1 MHVIIPPSSILAP
14 RPQPPVPLSVNPA
27 PAAELQSNVPAPS
40 HSRLS
45 EPVAPMLSASAA
57 VAASSLTFNDASSSS
72 VTAAY
77 RASLEAWA
85 SYYERVSFEWLQRWG
100 ATRDPQALASHEL
113 AAQYARGCRT
123 GLTESIS
130 NYGSNLQ
137 TSYPSSLLINS
148 DSPSRADSSARA
160 VEFASGILVANQQRA
175 LAPHVDIPP
184 LAAADR
190 PPQAANI
197 VDPAAPANAVG
208 AGGGAGLLALVVRV
222 AVTMYAP
229 ACEFIDFVCFC
240 DDGMV
245 QVHTVVVAAER
256 PHGMGR
262 ACLHSHVS
270 HQHKQVSPL
279 PRYTFSRFSA
289 LTATLPSGSP
299 SC

>member
-14 RPQPPVPLSVNPA
+14 RPQPPAPLSVNSA
-27 PAAELQSNVPAPS
+27 PAAELQSIIPAPS
-40 HSRLS
+40 HSSLS
-45 EPVAPMLSASAA
+45 EPVAPMLSASA

-72 VTAAY
+72 AAAAY

-100 ATRDPQALASHEL
+100 ATRDPQALASYEL
-113 AAQYARGCRT
+113 SAQYARDCRT
-123 GLTESIS
+123 GLTESSS

-137 TSYPSSLLINS
+137 SSYPSSLLINS
-148 DSPSRADSSARA
+148 DSPSRADSSVRA
-160 VEFASGILVANQQRA
+160 VEAAAGILVANQQRA
-175 LAPHVDIPP
+175 PAPHVDIIP

-229 ACEFIDFVCFC
+229 ACDMFIDFVCFR
-240 DDGMV
+240 DDCMV
-245 QVHTVVVAAER
+245 QVHTIVVAAER

-270 HQHKQVSPL
+270 HQHKQVSQLSLNILFPD
-279 PRYTFSRFSA
+279 SA
-289 LTATLPSGSP
+289 H
-299 SC
+299 